1 MKSDLLKL
9 LMFASKQA
17 IYVFFIQVIAMQFL
31 IAEPSRSQNLREIGI
46 TLHLKNTSLEN
57 ALSEIE
63 KSTDFNFTYGHHVKT
78 KKGLINLEIENG
90 NLREVLE
97 SIASQSKFNFQRI
110 NQTIYVVP
118 RKNRSGK
125 KYIT

>member
-63 KSTDFNFTYGHHVKT
+63 KSTALTLHMVT
-78 KKGLINLEIENG
+78 M
-90 NLREVLE
+90 
-97 SIASQSKFNFQRI
+97 
-110 NQTIYVVP
+110 
-118 RKNRSGK
+118 
-125 KYIT
+125 